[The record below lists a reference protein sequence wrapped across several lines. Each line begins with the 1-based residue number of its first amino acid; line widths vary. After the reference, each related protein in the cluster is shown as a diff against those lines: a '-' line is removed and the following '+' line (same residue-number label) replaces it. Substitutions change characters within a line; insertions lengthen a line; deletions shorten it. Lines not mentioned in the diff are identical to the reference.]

1 VPRSLDA
8 AAAATTTTVVLRG
21 DGEAVKLAFA
31 KSRGVTVAEK
41 LIILTG
47 EWENVWVPLIE
58 IEPDADIET
67 VCDRLVDVLDV
78 IESERDTDSVK
89 ESVTDT
95 DAL

>member
-1 VPRSLDA
+1 VPRSVDA
-8 AAAATTTTVVLRG
+8 AAVTAATVVLRG

-47 EWENVWVPLIE
+47 EWENVSVAVVE
-58 IEPDADIET
+58 TEPDAVKET